1 MQFCSGYDCAEDMME
16 YNEQVFGNSFPMIV
30 SSKEAV
36 RYMFRHVQIITIY
49 ERRVHIVDGYI

>member
-1 MQFCSGYDCAEDMME
+1 ME
-16 YNEQVFGNSFPMIV
+16 YNEQVFGNDFPMTV

-49 ERRVHIVDGYI
+49 ERKAHIVDGYI